1 MGWTK
6 QQQRTIDERDRNLLV
21 SAAAGSG
28 KTAVLVERIKKMV
41 TEEGVPIDRMLVVTF
56 TNAAASEMREKIRR
70 ALKEKSRE
78 VPELKDQLE
87 LMPRASISTFH
98 AFALDVIHHFFYLID
113 MEPDFTICDDAQSTV
128 LKEEALDDLL
138 ESRFADDDRDFYDFL
153 DWYGSE
159 RSNDSVRD
167 MIKSVHNSL
176 MALPEPFETLDAKIR
191 ELEMSPGDY
200 MKTDA
205 MVLMLEDVAD
215 TFKTAFDNAKAAY
228 DLLLDNGLEN
238 LAEKFKPDMDMCAGL
253 SELATKGDLAGLS
266 AGLSNVSWTTLRA
279 GKDEKEEYAL
289 IKDQVSAL
297 RDKAKD
303 SFKTMKESYFS
314 DTIEN
319 QLADINKVSGQART
333 LQKLVMDFDRIFRE
347 KKLEKKLVDFN
358 DIEHDCL
365 DILKQPGTSEFY
377 KEKFLYVFID
387 EYQDT
392 SVLQEAI
399 IDRIKGEDN
408 LFMVGDIKQS
418 IYKFRLA
425 EPEIFKNKYRDFAA
439 CEDGKSAKI
448 DLNRNFRSKPVIL
461 DNINKM
467 FQPIMEGY
475 DADASLYPGI
485 GYDGEFSFAPEAKVI
500 DISSVDDADEAIR
513 DLKKSE
519 IEALEVCRLIK
530 ENLGKEYYD
539 SKAGQTKKLRYRDMV
554 ILMRAMT
561 KSGIFYDIM
570 SSQGIPLYIDNNKGY
585 FDTMEINVCLNLL
598 SIIDNKYQDVAF
610 ISVLRSEIFG
620 FTTDQLADIRLARQ
634 SGSYVEAFMAYAG
647 ADDDGSSSQGAE
659 GGHEAGERKGDD
671 ELRRKCSRVLSD
683 LGRWKKLSLAMPL
696 PEFLWKILLDTG
708 YYMIMGA
715 MPDGTQ
721 RQANLRY
728 LIDRTETFSASGQS
742 SLYSF
747 IRYID
752 TVKEKDVDMGQVKL
766 LGENDDVVRLMTIH
780 KSKGLE
786 FPMVIVS
793 GLGSKL
799 SYAQDAGKS
808 KVLFHKDVGL
818 GMYLEDPAAH
828 TENRTL
834 PYNIIV
840 SKIKKEELE
849 EHIRVLY
856 VAFTRARE
864 KLFLTGTVSNGEKFQ
879 QAKEN
884 SITSTSTY
892 LNLLEVMPETEI
904 IDCASLVAPE
914 KEVAGRARG
923 GSRIL
928 MTVEPDPE
936 TFAQVSRRLEYEY
949 PYAAARKLRGK
960 YSVSALNRE
969 NADTA
974 PPLDTAVMPG
984 SDAAPAP
991 GAAPASTEAPA
1002 PVADAGASPPT
1013 LEKPKFLQGE
1023 RQMTAAERGTVY
1035 HGIMERLDFSRA
1047 GKEGRPYL
1055 EAAVSDFV
1063 AKGIFLPTEVSAI
1076 DLGRIEE
1083 FFAGDVGKRCI
1094 KAYESGKLYR
1104 ELPFDVKMSM
1114 EGEDVI
1120 VQGIVDCCFEE
1131 DGAIVL
1137 LDYKTNWIDRSKAV
1151 EDEEARIRELY
1162 RRQIEIYSEALE
1174 KGLGKPVRES
1184 YLYLFA
1190 AGRSIEVK
1198 GK

>member
-1 MGWTK
+1 MAWTK
-6 QQQRTIDERDRNLLV
+6 QQQRTIDERNKNLLV

-78 VPELKDQLE
+78 VPELKEQLE

-138 ESRFADDDRDFYDFL
+138 ESSFADDDQDFYDFL

-176 MALPEPFETLDAKIR
+176 MALPEPFETLDEKIR
-191 ELEMSPGDY
+191 ELEMAPEDY

-205 MVLMLEDVAD
+205 IAFMKEDITA
-215 TFKTAFDNAKAAY
+215 TFKKALDHVQAAY
-228 DLLLDNGLEN
+228 DLLLDNGLEI
-238 LAEKFKPDMDMCAGL
+238 LADKFKPDLDMCAGL
-253 SELATKGDLAGLS
+253 SDLATKGDLAGLS
-266 AGLSNVSWTTLRA
+266 AGLSNVSWTRLTVTKA
-279 GKDEKEEYAL
+279 EKEEYAL
-289 IKDQVSAL
+289 IKDQVVAL
-297 RDKAKD
+297 RDKAK
-303 SFKTMKESYFS
+303 KTFDDMKKAYFG

-319 QLADINKVSGQART
+319 QLADINKVSGHART
-333 LQKLVMDFDRIFRE
+333 LQKLVVEFDRIFRE

-365 DILKQPGTSEFY
+365 NILKQPGTSEFY
-377 KEKFLYVFID
+377 KEKFQYVFID

-392 SVLQEAI
+392 SLLQEAI
-399 IDRIKGEDN
+399 IDMIKGEDN

-425 EPEIFKNKYRDFAA
+425 EPEIFKNKYRDFAE

-448 DLNRNFRSKPVIL
+448 ALNRNFRSKPAIR
-461 DNINKM
+461 DSINKM
-467 FQPIMEGY
+467 FRPIMDGY
-475 DADASLYPGI
+475 DEDASLYPGMD
-485 GYDGEFSFAPEAKVI
+485 YSGEYSFEPEAKIV
-500 DISSVDDADEAIR
+500 DVSPVDDVDEALRI
-513 DLKKSE
+513 LKSDEK
-519 IEALEVCRLIK
+519 EALEVCRLIK

-539 SKAGQTKKLRYRDMV
+539 SKSGQVKKLRYRDMV

-570 SSQGIPLYIDNNKGY
+570 RSQGIPLYLDNNKGY
-585 FDTMEINVCLNLL
+585 FDTMEINVFLNLL
-598 SIIDNKYQDVAF
+598 AVIDNKYQDVAF
-610 ISVLRSEIFG
+610 ISTLRSEIFG
-620 FTTDQLADIRLARQ
+620 FTTDQLADIRLAQ
-634 SGSYVEAFMAYAG
+634 PEGSYVAAFKAYAEDK
-647 ADDDGSSSQGAE
+647 ASDSDAAVAE
-659 GGHEAGERKGDD
+659 SGGDRDESVGDTQ
-671 ELRRKCSRVLSD
+671 LRRKCSRVLSD
-683 LGRWKKLSLAMPL
+683 LERWKKLSLAMSL
-696 PEFLWKILLDTG
+696 PEFLWKLLLDTG

-728 LIDRTETFSASGQS
+728 LIDRTESFVAGGQS

-752 TVKEKDVDMGQVKL
+752 TVKEKNVDMGQVKL

-793 GLGSKL
+793 GLGNVL
-799 SYAQDAGKS
+799 SYAREAGRN

-818 GMYLEDPAAH
+818 GMYLENPAAH

-849 EHIRVLY
+849 ENVRVLY
-856 VAFTRARE
+856 VALTRARE
-864 KLFLTGTVSNGEKFQ
+864 KLFLTGTVKDVEKFQ
-879 QAKEN
+879 QAKGS
-884 SITSTSTY
+884 SITSTTSY
-892 LNLLEVMPETEI
+892 FNLLEFMPKMEI
-904 IDCASLVAPE
+904 IDCSELTVPD
-914 KEVAGRARG
+914 KEAARKIRG
-923 GSRIL
+923 GSRVL
-928 MTVEPDPE
+928 MTAEADPE

-949 PYAAARKLRGK
+949 PFAAARNLRGK
-960 YSVSALNRE
+960 YSVSALNKE
-969 NADTA
+969 NA
-974 PPLDTAVMPG
+974 
-984 SDAAPAP
+984 AAPAAPGMPAAP
-991 GAAPASTEAPA
+991 GAPDMPAASGMQEPA
-1002 PVADAGASPPT
+1002 VPVSSRDTVAAT

-1035 HGIMERLDFSRA
+1035 HGIMERVDFSRA
-1047 GKEGRPYL
+1047 GTEGRPYL
-1055 EAAVSDFV
+1055 ESAVSDFV
-1063 AKGIFLPTEVSAI
+1063 AKGIFLPSEVRAI

-1083 FFAGDVGKRCI
+1083 FFAGDIGKRCI

-1131 DGAIVL
+1131 DGGMVL
-1137 LDYKTNWIDRSKAV
+1137 LDYKTNQIDRSRPI